1 MPKIQLKT
9 LIKSSIEICFDL
21 SRSIDLHKVS
31 MAHSNEEAVA
41 GTTTGLITL
50 GESVTWQATH
60 FGIRQKLS
68 SRITAFDRPYH
79 FRDEQIKGAFKSF
92 VHDHYFELR
101 GEGVLM
107 KDIFEFESPL
117 GVLGYI
123 ANKIVL
129 INYLTKLITE
139 RNNTIKKFAESE
151 RWKEVPGLS
160 QRPNL

>member
-1 MPKIQLKT
+1 
-9 LIKSSIEICFDL
+9 
-21 SRSIDLHKVS
+21 
-31 MAHSNEEAVA
+31 
-41 GTTTGLITL
+41 
-50 GESVTWQATH
+50 
-60 FGIRQKLS
+60 
-68 SRITAFDRPYH
+68 
-79 FRDEQIKGAFKSF
+79 